1 MSLNWSGSTRW
12 SSTDAR
18 GRIAASAAAAVL
30 NAQVVAPTAGE
41 GGAMDDG
48 VGGTEEAEQEL
59 LAALTPVEEN
69 KATDGENPPT
79 WIGTGF
85 QRLLG
90 KQKRKKKKTQW
101 RRRGELAHGEVRPG
115 ALAFVYTRCAFLL
128 PTAIELS

>member
-1 MSLNWSGSTRW
+1 ML
-12 SSTDAR
+12 DAQ
-18 GRIAASAAAAVL
+18 A
-30 NAQVVAPTAGE
+30 VAPTAGE

-128 PTAIELS
+128 PTATELS

>member
-1 MSLNWSGSTRW
+1 M
-12 SSTDAR
+12 
-18 GRIAASAAAAVL
+18 L

-69 KATDGENPPT
+69 KATDAENPPT

-85 QRLLG
+85 QRKGRRRSLSQPFYNG
-90 KQKRKKKKTQW
+90 GGCSESKSEKKKKTQW

-115 ALAFVYTRCAFLL
+115 ALAFC
-128 PTAIELS
+128 

>member
-1 MSLNWSGSTRW
+1 
-12 SSTDAR
+12 
-18 GRIAASAAAAVL
+18 
-30 NAQVVAPTAGE
+30 
-41 GGAMDDG
+41 MDDG
-48 VGGTEEAEQEL
+48 AGGTEEAEQEL

-115 ALAFVYTRCAFLL
+115 ALAFCICALCF
-128 PTAIELS
+128 PTAYCYRALVIYIFGVKLISLSWGLQTGPPLFR

>member
-1 MSLNWSGSTRW
+1 ML
-12 SSTDAR
+12 DAQ
-18 GRIAASAAAAVL
+18 A
-30 NAQVVAPTAGE
+30 VAPTAGE

-85 QRLLG
+85 QRKPPQCLRQRAPASASEHLLTG
-90 KQKRKKKKTQW
+90 S
-101 RRRGELAHGEVRPG
+101 A
-115 ALAFVYTRCAFLL
+115 
-128 PTAIELS
+128 